1 MFLVV
6 HELQKKSSNFFIA
19 VKMQAECTT
28 FINI

>member
-6 HELQKKSSNFFIA
+6 HELQKSSNFFIA
-19 VKMQAECTT
+19 AKMQAERTT